1 MIVEKMNDLP
11 EKVAKVI
18 SVIFHPLF
26 IPLYGMIIIFLPSAP
41 YGYLPYGVKKLL
53 LLIVAVNNV
62 FLPLS
67 LLPLLKQMNF
77 ISSLSLDD
85 RKERKVP
92 LLVTTILYAT
102 TTYMMFRFPVPFFLK
117 SFIFSA
123 FMISLVVT
131 IVNFRWMISIHSA
144 GAGGMIA
151 FMLILCFRLYAGFAG
166 LLALSII
173 AAGLILASRL
183 VLNIHNPRQVWYG
196 FFTGFTGTILFIFLF
211 QKLA

>member
-1 MIVEKMNDLP
+1 MIFEKMNDLQT
-11 EKVAKVI
+11 KAAKVI
-18 SVIFHPLF
+18 SVMFHPLF
-26 IPLYGMIIIFLPSAP
+26 MPLYGMIVIFMPLAP

-77 ISSLSLDD
+77 ISSWSLED
-85 RKERKVP
+85 RKERNVP

-102 TTYMMFRFPVPFFLK
+102 TSYMVFKFPVPFFLK
-117 SFIFSA
+117 SFVFSA
-123 FMISLVVT
+123 FMISLVIT
-131 IVNFRWMISIHSA
+131 LVNFRWLISIHSA
-144 GAGGMIA
+144 GAGAMIA
-151 FMLILCFRLYAGFAG
+151 LMLILCFRLYAGLAG
-166 LLALSII
+166 LLVMSVL

-183 VLNIHNPRQVWYG
+183 LLNLHNPRQVWYG
-196 FFTGFTGTILFIFLF
+196 FFTGFTGNILFIFLF